1 MDVSSGETK
10 EQCSKSY
17 VGTTSL
23 QAVSK
28 NIVLCGTCSQ
38 ISSETESE
46 LVLLRLDACSR
57 LLGNI
62 SSHSSFCESSI
73 YFFGLQGCKSKS
85 FEHIRRSEFLLHQE
99 TKFLN
104 FFFKV
109 FFVLE

>member
-1 MDVSSGETK
+1 M
-10 EQCSKSY
+10 EQRSKPCI
-17 VGTTSL
+17 GTTSL

-28 NIVLCGTCSQ
+28 DIDLCSTCSQ
-38 ISSETESE
+38 ISSEMETE

-73 YFFGLQGCKSKS
+73 YSFGLQGPKSNLLNTLDVLRFCLTKKPN
-85 FEHIRRSEFLLHQE
+85 FLIFL
-99 TKFLN
+99 KF
-104 FFFKV
+104 F